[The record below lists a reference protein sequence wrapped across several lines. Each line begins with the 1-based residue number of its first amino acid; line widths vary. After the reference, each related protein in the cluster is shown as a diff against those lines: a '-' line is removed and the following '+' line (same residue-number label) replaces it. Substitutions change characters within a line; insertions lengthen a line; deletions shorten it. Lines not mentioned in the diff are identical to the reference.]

1 MMVEVRTVA
10 EISRMSIWF
19 SGVFAIIG
27 IALTYLYIA
36 VSDASGPVKVLQS
49 AGLSMGVAFAFLI
62 IWLFARDFAVQRE
75 RELKRKQMP

>member
-19 SGVFAIIG
+19 CGIFAVIG
-27 IALTYLYIA
+27 ITLTYIYIA
-36 VSDASGPVKVLQS
+36 ISDVSGPVKVLQC
-49 AGLSMGVAFAFLI
+49 AGLSMGVAIAFLI
-62 IWLFARDFAVQRE
+62 IWVFARDFAVQRE